1 MIALPQIRGP
11 EKPKYGDAC
20 NGCGACC
27 AAEVCW
33 IGKAV
38 LQNEHADGPFPL
50 LEFVESE
57 ARFYCGLVRNARR
70 YIGTPE
76 VADCIGKTAKLFLG
90 IGRGCDSEFKWEV

>member
-38 LQNEHADGPFPL
+38 LQNEHADGPCPL
-50 LEFVESE
+50 L
-57 ARFYCGLVRNARR
+57 
-70 YIGTPE
+70 
-76 VADCIGKTAKLFLG
+76 
-90 IGRGCDSEFKWEV
+90 